1 MIMISPRPL
10 IAHVVHHFHVGGME
24 NGMVNLIN
32 NMPAD
37 QFRHVVICLDG
48 YSDFRLRIQHDDVAF
63 YALAKRP
70 GRDFGWYL
78 KLWRLLRKLRPQ
90 IVHTRNLSALE
101 GQFVA
106 VAAGV
111 SARVHGEHGRDVFD
125 LYGKNRKYN
134 MLRKAAR
141 PFIKHYIA
149 VSKDLAQWLQN
160 TVEVTPGDI
169 TQIYNGV
176 DIVRFH
182 PRSGSRENL
191 GPAGFADMQA
201 FVIGSVGRM
210 AEVKDYP
217 TLVRAFLQLL
227 EAEPAARHDARLVII
242 GDGVTRAQCL
252 EILQAANA
260 SQYAWLPGERS
271 DIPELLR
278 ALDLFVL
285 PSLGE
290 GISNTILE
298 AMASGL
304 PVVATRVGGNPELV
318 TEGENGALVSAANQD
333 ELAQALLRYYR
344 NREMAKAHGQT
355 SRVMVESHFSIPAM
369 VNSYMTVYGKVLGQ
383 PQLRQLQTRN
393 KN

>member
-1 MIMISPRPL
+1 MTNQRSL

-24 NGMVNLIN
+24 NGMINLIN
-32 NMPAD
+32 NMPSD
-37 QFRHVVICLDG
+37 QFRHAVICLDG
-48 YSDFRLRIQHDDVAF
+48 YSDFRLRIQRNDVVF

-70 GRDFGWYL
+70 GRGLGWYL
-78 KLWRLLRKLRPQ
+78 RLWRLLRELRPQ
-90 IVHTRNLSALE
+90 IVHTRNLSAIE

-106 VAAGV
+106 MAAGI

-125 LYGKNRKYN
+125 LHGKNHKYN
-134 MLRKAAR
+134 LLRKAAR

-149 VSKDLAQWLQN
+149 VSKDLEQWLRN
-160 TVEVTPGDI
+160 TVVVTPSRI

-176 DIVRFH
+176 DIVRFR
-182 PRSGSRENL
+182 PRSESRENF
-191 GPAGFADMQA
+191 GPAGFADAQA
-201 FVIGSVGRM
+201 FVIGSIGRM

-227 EAEPAARHDARLVII
+227 DMEPAARHDARLVIV
-242 GDGVTRAQCL
+242 GDGVTRTQCL
-252 EILQAANA
+252 EILHAANA

-278 ALDLFVL
+278 AMDLFVL

-304 PVVATRVGGNPELV
+304 PVIASKVGGNPELIA
-318 TEGENGALVSAANQD
+318 EGENGTLVPAANQD

-344 NREMAKAHGQT
+344 NREIAKTHGQT
-355 SRVMVESHFSIPAM
+355 SRLMAESRFSIPAM
-369 VNSYMTVYGKVLGQ
+369 VNSYMAVYGKVLGR
-383 PQLRQLQTRN
+383 PQ
-393 KN
+393 